1 MISKADFQTKLFP
14 GRDLEKEW
22 KSRYGTYELPPL
34 VELTSKRVD
43 HAHLFKDF
51 NTHKGRDHS
60 IFEDEVIGYAFNM
73 RYCEPKEY
81 WPMVV
86 HLPSDE
92 AVELQKRVDEERG
105 IPWADHQR
113 TLGVKRRLRS
123 VIKLNEDYDPFID
136 ERNYTK
142 LPKALKGSY
151 IEAVLDMFRADA
163 VRARFVRL
171 RPGERL
177 ADHIDYNP
185 KYCLKA
191 HIPLTEQ
198 SLSYIKFFH
207 RDLGETTYRMKPGKI
222 YVINSGIRHE
232 AINESLNHERI
243 HLVISLDGQQDIF
256 SYVGT
261 NGFAYELPKK
271 TRSWEDSYE

>member
-1 MISKADFQTKLFP
+1 MISKVDFQKTLFP

-43 HAHLFKDF
+43 AHALLDEY
-51 NTHKGRDHS
+51 NTYKGREHS
-60 IFEDEVIGYAFNM
+60 IFEDEVIGYAFGL
-73 RYCEPKEY
+73 RYCTPEEY

-92 AVELQKRVDEERG
+92 AIRAQKEVDEERN

-113 TLGVKRRLRS
+113 TLSVRQRLRS
-123 VIKLNEDYDPFID
+123 VIKLNEDYDPLID

-142 LPKALKGSY
+142 MPKKLRGGY
-151 IEAVLDMFRADA
+151 IEAVLNMFRANT

-171 RPGERL
+171 RPGETL

-191 HIPLTEQ
+191 HIPMTSQ
-198 SLSYIKFFH
+198 SLSYMKFFH
-207 RDLGETTYRMKPGKI
+207 KNLGEITYRMKPGRI

-232 AINESLNHERI
+232 AINESLVHERI

-261 NGFAYELPKK
+261 NGFAYELPRK
-271 TRSWEDSYE
+271 RQAWE